1 MYKLAVS
8 NTVEFPV
15 KLSVNDAGT
24 RRDFT
29 PRLQG
34 QRLDQDAIAATF
46 RDEPD
51 LSTADF
57 LRRHLTGWADQ
68 RIVLNED
75 GTPADFNADALGVL
89 LGIVGATP
97 LIFTAYMEAIG
108 QAATP
113 AGRAKN

>member
-29 PRLQG
+29 LRLQG
-34 QRLDQDAIAATF
+34 QRLSDKYLADIR

-57 LRRHLTGWADQ
+57 LLRHLTGWPEQ
-68 RIVLNED
+68 RLVLNDD